1 MDLNG
6 LPYALEPMQRRDIPT
21 VSRIEQEVFSLPWS
35 TSAFRYE
42 LEHNE
47 ASYYVVLRYLPWMT
61 PEGDASLLGSMRRA
75 LRRSTHDPS
84 LVGYGGCWIMVD
96 EAHIST
102 LAVRAIWRG
111 RGLGELLMVA
121 LIEEAYRRDATEVT
135 LEVRVS
141 NTIAQSLYEKYGF
154 QRLGTRRG
162 YYSDNREDAY
172 IMTTASISS
181 PAYRREFDAL
191 CAALRQRLLSERQAP
206 PPEKPLEQTP

>member
-1 MDLNG
+1 MDLNN
-6 LPYALEPMQRRDIPT
+6 LPYALEPMQRRDIAT
-21 VSRIEQEVFSLPWS
+21 VSRIEQEVFSLPWT
-35 TSAFRYE
+35 TSAFHYE
-42 LEHNE
+42 LEHNQS
-47 ASYYVVLRYLPWMT
+47 SYYVVLRYLPWAASK
-61 PEGDASLLGSMRRA
+61 GDESLLGSMRRA
-75 LRRSTHDPS
+75 LRRPGYDPS

-102 LAVRAIWRG
+102 LAVRSIWRG

-121 LIEEAYRRDATEVT
+121 LIEEAYRRAATEVT

-154 QRLGTRRG
+154 QRLGTRRA

-181 PAYRREFDAL
+181 PAYTREFDAL
-191 CAALRQRLLSERQAP
+191 RETLRQRLLSQKVAP
-206 PPEKPLEQTP
+206 PERPLERIT